1 MTFEIIAS
9 AFIGC
14 SFAIICTFCIVKLA
28 LSQKHEEHKEC
39 MRNFRDFVKES
50 LEAIKRNC
58 ECLKKNN

>member
-9 AFIGC
+9 AFLGC
-14 SFAIICTFCIVKLA
+14 CFAIALTYCIVKLA
-28 LSQKHEEHKEC
+28 LSQKHEEHKER
-39 MRNFRDFVKES
+39 MRDFRDFVKES